1 MRKIR
6 VHKDEH
12 FGLPW
17 IEKGWKNKNQM
28 GKEVASNLNFHNFAS
43 TFDHG
48 QDSRIISHA
57 NQYFQNYWN
66 FQQSSSNNRGVDLLE
81 TPNMMDECNEALVLY
96 SAKENLFT
104 YKQMP
109 ISEFEFFMSKKFR
122 FVTQLKYPDETTI
135 SSLKASSF
143 DF

>member
-1 MRKIR
+1 MK
-6 VHKDEH
+6 KQK
-12 FGLPW
+12 LN
-17 IEKGWKNKNQM
+17 EKGSGLQFK
-28 GKEVASNLNFHNFAS
+28 LHNFAS

-81 TPNMMDECNEALVLY
+81 TPNMMDECNKALIVY

-135 SSLKASSF
+135 SGLKASSF

>member
-1 MRKIR
+1 
-6 VHKDEH
+6 
-12 FGLPW
+12 
-17 IEKGWKNKNQM
+17 M
-28 GKEVASNLNFHNFAS
+28 GKEVASNLNLHNFAS

-81 TPNMMDECNEALVLY
+81 TPNMMDECNKALIVY

-109 ISEFEFFMSKKFR
+109 ISEFEFFVSKKFR
-122 FVTQLKYPDETTI
+122 SVTQLKYPDETTI

>member
-1 MRKIR
+1 
-6 VHKDEH
+6 
-12 FGLPW
+12 
-17 IEKGWKNKNQM
+17 M
-28 GKEVASNLNFHNFAS
+28 GKEVASNLNLQNFAS

-81 TPNMMDECNEALVLY
+81 TPNMMDECNKALIVY
-96 SAKENLFT
+96 SVKENLFT

-109 ISEFEFFMSKKFR
+109 IWEFEFFMSKKFR
-122 FVTQLKYPDETTI
+122 FVKQLKYPDETTI
-135 SSLKASSF
+135 SS
-143 DF
+143 

>member
-81 TPNMMDECNEALVLY
+81 TPNMMDECNEALVVY

-122 FVTQLKYPDETTI
+122 FVTQLKYPDKTTI

>member
-81 TPNMMDECNEALVLY
+81 TPNMMDECNEALVVY

>member
-1 MRKIR
+1 MNILDYHGLKKVEKTTIKWERKWPPI
-6 VHKDEH
+6 
-12 FGLPW
+12 F
-17 IEKGWKNKNQM
+17 
-28 GKEVASNLNFHNFAS
+28 NLHNFAS

-57 NQYFQNYWN
+57 NQYFRNYWN
-66 FQQSSSNNRGVDLLE
+66 FQQSSNNNRGVDLLE
-81 TPNMMDECNEALVLY
+81 TPNMMDECNKALIVY

-122 FVTQLKYPDETTI
+122 FATQLKYPDETTI